1 MKYYNRRKFLLKSS
15 IAAGTAALATGCSL
29 EQKAPL
35 TEDQKKTTN
44 YTWKLVTTW
53 PPHFPVLGEGADKL
67 AKQIEVMSGG
77 RLKIQVYGG
86 NELVPPMEV
95 FDAVSL
101 GSAEMGHG
109 AAYYWAGKAAAAPFF
124 TSIPFGMNAQQMNAW
139 LLGGGG
145 LQLWEAYYDTLN
157 LIPFPCGN
165 TGVQMGGWFNKE
177 INSMADMQGLKMR
190 MPGLGGKVINKA
202 GSSAILVAGAE
213 IYTSLERGVIDAAE
227 WIGPYHDYKLG
238 LHKVAKYYYYPGWH
252 ESGSTMELIVNKQAF
267 MSLPADLQEIVRSAA
282 YRSNMWMLAEFEAQN
297 NFYLNKLIN
306 EEKVQL
312 RQFPAEVLQ
321 ALKKYSQEVIQEMV
335 EADPSSKKVYDSIL
349 AFKNN
354 ILDWN
359 KVSENAILPYL

>member
-1 MKYYNRRKFLLKSS
+1 
-15 IAAGTAALATGCSL
+15 
-29 EQKAPL
+29 
-35 TEDQKKTTN
+35 
-44 YTWKLVTTW
+44 
-53 PPHFPVLGEGADKL
+53 
-67 AKQIEVMSGG
+67 
-77 RLKIQVYGG
+77 
-86 NELVPPMEV
+86 
-95 FDAVSL
+95 
-101 GSAEMGHG
+101 
-109 AAYYWAGKAAAAPFF
+109 
-124 TSIPFGMNAQQMNAW
+124 
-139 LLGGGG
+139 
-145 LQLWEAYYDTLN
+145 
-157 LIPFPCGN
+157 
-165 TGVQMGGWFNKE
+165 
-177 INSMADMQGLKMR
+177 

-267 MSLPADLQEIVRSAA
+267 MSLPADLQEIIRSAA